1 MISIMAKVFYRK
13 SEPYRYLGMVII
25 LSVLLFGCKSQNNIN
40 LDVDKQKNNKL
51 TDKNNIVN
59 DAISD
64 SLKENLIPDDHF
76 QISIEPIEVDQPL
89 SESTVVMKKIDSTLL
104 VNDKNL
110 RVELLLELEQFGHL
124 EDNRKVAN
132 RIVEDYLNS
141 NKKQPGGHCLTVSKT
156 RFEDAY
162 ESVHGHPIYED
173 LPDSMATDYYTPSE
187 VYHNL
192 YVSAQG
198 THEGWRSLPIK
209 YRGKGNAGAIAYAGM
224 GTLVDWFGIWSGEL
238 QPGALMQVWKRRKDY
253 DLVVKGVNNKNFD
266 PFGHSFIFLGY
277 ECDEKNQIL
286 GIRIA
291 DQGYQSYRPLLPGD
305 YEVWWAV
312 NLNI

>member
-1 MISIMAKVFYRK
+1 MAKEFYRILK
-13 SEPYRYLGMVII
+13 LYLCGTGI
-25 LSVLLFGCKSQNNIN
+25 LCLGIFLFGCRSQNKINTAVSTKVDSVQFDRNIRQN
-40 LDVDKQKNNKL
+40 DTLNN
-51 TDKNNIVN
+51 TFSENIVT
-59 DAISD
+59 
-64 SLKENLIPDDHF
+64 DDHF
-76 QISIEPIEVDQPL
+76 QISIEPIEVNQPL
-89 SESTVVMKKIDSTLL
+89 SESTVVLKKMDSTLL
-104 VNDKNL
+104 VSEKKV
-110 RVELLLELEQFGHL
+110 REGLLLELEQFGHL

-156 RFEDAY
+156 RFEKAY

-187 VYHNL
+187 VFHNL

-198 THEGWRSLPIK
+198 THEGWRTLPIK

-253 DLVVKGVNNKNFD
+253 ELVVKGVNNKNFD

-277 ECDEKNQIL
+277 ECDEKNQIM

-291 DQGYQSYRPLLPGD
+291 DQGYQSYRPLLPSD

>member
-1 MISIMAKVFYRK
+1 MINIMAMNFYRK
-13 SEPYRYLGMVII
+13 SELYRYLGIVII
-25 LSVLLFGCKSQNNIN
+25 LNVLLLGCSSQNKMNS
-40 LDVDKQKNNKL
+40 DVSKQE
-51 TDKNNIVN
+51 NNIQIDKHSRVN
-59 DAISD
+59 DTINNR
-64 SLKENLIPDDHF
+64 LKENLITDDHF
-76 QISIEPIEVDQPL
+76 QISIEPIDVNQPL
-89 SESTVVMKKIDSTLL
+89 SESTVLMKKIDSTLL
-104 VNDKNL
+104 VSDKNL

-156 RFEDAY
+156 RFENAY
-162 ESVHGHPIYED
+162 ESVHGHSIYED

-187 VYHNL
+187 AFHNL

-198 THEGWRSLPIK
+198 THEGWRTLPIK

-253 DLVVKGVNNKNFD
+253 DLVVKGVNNKNFY